1 MAYFCHP
8 LDDVKLE
15 AVPSKLIAEFGN
27 KGKEELKSQ
36 RERLGLRGDE
46 EVAITAK
53 EHLQKR
59 LRVTYGLKSDT
70 NA

>member
-8 LDDVKLE
+8 LDDAKLE
-15 AVPSKLIAEFGN
+15 AVPSNLIEEFGN